1 MLYKPNTTHVVQPA
15 DIVVFN
21 LIKQKMREGIHR
33 WHGDIR
39 NINAQSTL
47 GQYNLMWE
55 VAWPAFEDVFSRPE
69 IVQTAWRKA
78 GLFPWN
84 PNAPDFSKLSAS
96 NIYKRGEF
104 PDPNPS
110 YDRPQE
116 HIVPESRARS
126 GVVVA
131 GARAGVGNEDG
142 AGGESIAGADAAGA
156 ADGAGV
162 RGEDGATD
170 RAEDGSWTGTGNGA
184 VARPVD
190 RDGEMDRVGAGL
202 DVAGEIAGP
211 EARTMSPN
219 LGVSSSQSESTSV
232 AAMELPLLNS
242 TFQQSASHSPSPA
255 PPDSLASSN
264 SHVAVPLPDCS
275 PIITDMDLDSF
286 IGECQ
291 LGVSSGLQPVGSRP
305 LDAEDLHKDYWFDT
319 NSRHLG
325 SAAASSNSVVQKVT
339 SPPLSLA
346 IPDPFAAREPDNA
359 RSSISGGQS
368 EDIRQP
374 LQNGLPHSAGLPRA
388 TPRPGAQSATVTS
401 SAQEDITS
409 LEQEQDQISASVAQ
423 KSWKLSQY
431 ELIFLTP
438 DKVAKFERLYQA
450 GHLDVRN
457 TDYKVTNTLLLC
469 LHIRRHI
476 HYDKDH

>member
-1 MLYKPNTTHVVQPA
+1 MLFKPNTTHVVQPA

-110 YDRPQE
+110 YDGPQE

-142 AGGESIAGADAAGA
+142 AGGEDEEDGAGAAGA
-156 ADGAGV
+156 ADGAEV
-162 RGEDGATD
+162 MAEDGARD
-170 RAEDGSWTGTGNGA
+170 RAEDGARTGTGNGA

-190 RDGEMDRVGAGL
+190 RDVEMDRVGDGL
-202 DVAGEIAGP
+202 DVAEEIAGT
-211 EARTMSPN
+211 EARTEFPN

-255 PPDSLASSN
+255 PPNSLASSN
-264 SHVAVPLPDCS
+264 CNVAVPLPDCS
-275 PIITDMDLDSF
+275 PITTDMDLDSF
-286 IGECQ
+286 IGECE

-305 LDAEDLHKDYWFDT
+305 LDATDMHKDYWFDP

-346 IPDPFAAREPDNA
+346 TPNAFAAREPDNA
-359 RSSISGGQS
+359 RSSISGRQS

-374 LQNGLPHSAGLPRA
+374 LQNKLPHSADLSRA

-409 LEQEQDQISASVAQ
+409 LEQEQDQISASVVQ

-438 DKVAKFERLYQA
+438 DKVDKFERLYQA

-457 TDYKVTNTLLLC
+457 TDYQVTNIALFL
-469 LHIRRHI
+469 
-476 HYDKDH
+476 Y